1 MTLYFRKLNYLTIFC
16 QAEARLLEEQRRV
29 QVYLHES
36 TQDEVCYPFGYAGH
50 QKVTQKT
57 TLTTVMNLCMYCFF
71 DHAMS
76 KSIWLILIPLFSLPE
91 NVSKF

>member
-57 TLTTVMNLCMYCFF
+57 TLTAVICACIVF
-71 DHAMS
+71 
-76 KSIWLILIPLFSLPE
+76 LIMQCQSQCG
-91 NVSKF
+91 

>member
-57 TLTTVMNLCMYCFF
+57 TFTAVICACIVFF
-71 DHAMS
+71 IMQS
-76 KSIWLILIPLFSLPE
+76 QSQSG
-91 NVSKF
+91 

>member
-57 TLTTVMNLCMYCFF
+57 TSTTVICACIVF
-71 DHAMS
+71 
-76 KSIWLILIPLFSLPE
+76 LIMQCQSQCG
-91 NVSKF
+91 

>member
-57 TLTTVMNLCMYCFF
+57 TLTTVMNLCMYCLFNLQCQ
-71 DHAMS
+71 S
-76 KSIWLILIPLFSLPE
+76 VWLILIPLFSLPE